1 MGVIDCATEHRER
14 VSDIL
19 SPDFARGV
27 FMSDRVSMNSQRSSY
42 HGGAFFDAIGR
53 EFDSLE
59 RINDV
64 ISADVLDAWFPPS
77 PAVIDVLQEHLSWAV
92 GTSPPTESEGL
103 TSRIAR
109 TRGVA
114 RESVIAGAGSSSL
127 IFLALRHWL
136 TRESRALV
144 LDPSYG
150 EYAHVLENVVR
161 CSVDRLVLS
170 RSDGYEVDLDRL
182 EQRLRGRY
190 DLIVIVNPNNPTGR
204 HIPRQELE
212 GVIRRASPET
222 LFWID
227 ETYVDYVDKSE
238 SIERFASESEN
249 VVVCKS
255 MSKVYALSG
264 LRVGYLCGPSSMIGP
279 LRLFNPPWS
288 VSLPGHLAAV
298 TALQDPDYYSRRYL
312 ETHSLR
318 TRLADD
324 LTALGDTE
332 ITPGVANYL
341 LCQLPADGPI
351 AQKVID
357 RCRRDKLFLRDAS
370 VTSASL
376 GPWSVRIAVK
386 DATTNRRMVG
396 ILGRALKEGC
406 G

>member
-1 MGVIDCATEHRER
+1 
-14 VSDIL
+14 
-19 SPDFARGV
+19 
-27 FMSDRVSMNSQRSSY
+27 MSDRLSLNSQKSSY

-53 EFDSLE
+53 EFDGLE
-59 RINDV
+59 RIGDV

-77 PAVIDVLQEHLSWAV
+77 PAVIEVLREHLSWAV

-114 RESVIAGAGSSSL
+114 RESVMAGAGSSSL

-150 EYAHVLENVVR
+150 EYAHVLENVVG
-161 CSVDRLVLS
+161 CSVDHLALS
-170 RSDGYEVDLDRL
+170 RADGYRVDLGRL
-182 EQRLRGRY
+182 EQRLRGGY
-190 DLIVIVNPNNPTGR
+190 DLVVIVNPNNPTGR

-264 LRVGYLCGPSSMIGP
+264 LRVGYLCGPPSMIGP
-279 LRLFNPPWS
+279 LSLFNPPWS
-288 VSLPGHLAAV
+288 VSLPGQIAAV
-298 TALQDPDYYSRRYL
+298 AALQDPDYYCQRFR
-312 ETHSLR
+312 ETHDLR

-324 LTALGDTE
+324 LMALGDLE
-332 ITPGVANYL
+332 VTPGVANYL
-341 LCQLPADGPI
+341 LCQLPANGPI
-351 AQKVID
+351 ARKVIN
-357 RCRRDKLFLRDAS
+357 RCRRDNLFLRDAS

-396 ILGRALKEGC
+396 ILGRALKEEC
-406 G
+406 GAEHAVRPPRS